1 MKNAERTGRLMYIA
15 EAAFEYFVAILV
27 GGSFFGVAGMFFGV
41 PILACLT
48 SLCSFILES
57 RLLRKDL
64 PTRGHA
70 YQTDPPARTPREEE
84 EVPILDPEEKD

>member
-1 MKNAERTGRLMYIA
+1 M
-15 EAAFEYFVAILV
+15 AILV

-84 EVPILDPEEKD
+84 EVPILEPEEKD